1 MGYAP
6 ARIFVEM
13 TRSDEEKG
21 DNGRKVSRGMQL
33 LERYETIKNTES
45 HDWKTEITEADNSGQ
60 LRNRKLFLYYMQMGR
75 DMYTGEEIDRAKL
88 FDNNLYDI
96 DHIYPKHYVKDDS
109 IINNLVLVNKQA
121 NEHIKGDLYP
131 IPEQIA
137 FDTKVCALWDILHKQ
152 GLISDEKYN
161 RLISR
166 TPFTEKQ
173 LGDFLARQLVETSQ
187 GTKGVS
193 GLLQQMLKDTE
204 IVYAKA
210 TNVSEFRQKNGF
222 PKSRLVND
230 FHHAQDA
237 YLNIVVGN
245 VYYTK
250 FTKNPWNFIREDY
263 AQDREKNHYNMSRMF
278 DWDVVRGNEIA
289 WIAEGNGA
297 KDDVQ
302 EFCFADSHEFRTTW

>member
-1 MGYAP
+1 
-6 ARIFVEM
+6 
-13 TRSDEEKG
+13 
-21 DNGRKVSRGMQL
+21 
-33 LERYETIKNTES
+33 
-45 HDWKTEITEADNSGQ
+45 
-60 LRNRKLFLYYMQMGR
+60 MQMGR

-193 GLLQQMLKDTE
+193 GLLHRKQSFATD
-204 IVYAKA
+204 AK
-210 TNVSEFRQKNGF
+210 R
-222 PKSRLVND
+222 
-230 FHHAQDA
+230 
-237 YLNIVVGN
+237 Y
-245 VYYTK
+245 
-250 FTKNPWNFIREDY
+250 
-263 AQDREKNHYNMSRMF
+263 
-278 DWDVVRGNEIA
+278 
-289 WIAEGNGA
+289 
-297 KDDVQ
+297 
-302 EFCFADSHEFRTTW
+302 